1 MPIGMTFTDIS
12 AVLNQINKLATH
24 TQTDNN
30 IVDTSSFVSVAEST
44 LRTGYDNYMG
54 AISQVLTNTL
64 FAVRQYGAIAPG
76 LRMTPAAY
84 GNHVRKINFFDTDA
98 LPDKAW
104 ALTDGE
110 SVDQWEVHKP
120 VQLQTNYYGQTN
132 YSRCLSRPTDQLN
145 AAFRGPDQFAEWLSA
160 TLLHMS
166 NQIAQDNQGLRLN
179 LLANLAGGITKT
191 SPNSVVYLLDEY
203 NAKTG
208 KTLTAANVFA
218 PENYPDFA
226 RYAYGRIA
234 DMSDLLTARTINWH
248 QNWTISGKTYN
259 FARHTPYNMQRLYL
273 YSGEQRQIQ
282 ARVLSDTFNP
292 ALLSYG
298 DYQTLPFFQRPDNG
312 ERNTISVKPIY
323 TGNDGTATISADN
336 VQIANVFGILADVD
350 AVGYSPILETVEASP
365 YNARGRYTNLWYHYN
380 YRWYNDFTENSVL
393 FVLTAGD
400 ITHPNAAAKA
410 SMLKSSTTKD
420 PAPVE

>member
-24 TQTDNN
+24 TETDNH
-30 IVDTSSFVSVAEST
+30 IVDTSSFVSAAEAT
-44 LRTGYDNYMG
+44 LRTGYDNYMS
-54 AISQVLTNTL
+54 AISQVLTRTL

-76 LRMTPAAY
+76 LRMTSAAY
-84 GNHVRKINFFDTDA
+84 GNHERKINFFDTDA

-104 ALTDGE
+104 ALTDGQ

-145 AAFRGPDQFAEWLSA
+145 AAFSGPDQFADWLSA

-191 SPNSVVYLLDEY
+191 SPTSVIYLLDEY
-203 NAKTG
+203 NALTG
-208 KTLTAANVFA
+208 KSLTATSVYA

-234 DMSDLLTARTINWH
+234 DVSDLLTARTINWH
-248 QNWTISGKTYN
+248 QNWEIGDKTYN

-282 ARVLSDTFNP
+282 TRVLSDTFNP

-312 ERNTISVKPIY
+312 KRNTIAVKPIY
-323 TGNDGTATISADN
+323 TGTDGTATISADN
-336 VQIANVFGILADVD
+336 VQITNVFGILADVD
-350 AVGYSPILETVEASP
+350 AVGYSPILETVEPSP

-380 YRWYNDFTENSVL
+380 YRWYNDFTENAAL
-393 FVLTAGD
+393 FVLTASD
-400 ITHPNAAAKA
+400 ITNPANLSEAA
-410 SMLKSSTTKD
+410 MLKSSTTKD
-420 PAPVE
+420 PAPAE